1 MAFELVC
8 YLNFGYPSIEDGI
21 KDAQLYIDNG
31 CRALQLDIPVK
42 DPYLEHPF
50 IQERMKACLDREPDY
65 EAYFNGIRQ
74 IRMAN
79 PDVAI

>member
-50 IQERMKACLDREPDY
+50 IQ
-65 EAYFNGIRQ
+65 
-74 IRMAN
+74 
-79 PDVAI
+79 